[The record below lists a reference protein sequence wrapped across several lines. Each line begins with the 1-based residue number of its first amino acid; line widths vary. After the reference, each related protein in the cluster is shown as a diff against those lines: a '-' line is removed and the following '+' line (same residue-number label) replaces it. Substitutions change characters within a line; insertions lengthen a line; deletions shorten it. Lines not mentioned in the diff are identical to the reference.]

1 MKFKLFDLT
10 FNSEVDLASQKKIA
24 SNSTDV
30 RIFFSKSYLP
40 ANYKSKNFE
49 INEGNGFYFRKKVQ
63 NGVTGVTGLETLIQL
78 QKKVTLWCNLGVT
91 RCNQSQRA

>member
-1 MKFKLFDLT
+1 MHRKYF
-10 FNSEVDLASQKKIA
+10 
-24 SNSTDV
+24 
-30 RIFFSKSYLP
+30 R
-40 ANYKSKNFE
+40 
-49 INEGNGFYFRKKVQ
+49 FYFQKKVQ